1 MGLAP
6 WFTVEDAY
14 RWMHTLQHSLCMF
27 SARKCLVR
35 MFAHVLLGIVWC
47 HCLTLSVLETNKI
60 EARCKSPGWYCLN
73 MDIVS
78 TDLLS
83 IYCSISFIYE
93 SHGVAKNARTTR
105 NWHFSLNGGENECFT
120 YSEKNSDVLWLFRF
134 CQVIQQ
140 TFLKH
145 ARTLAL
151 ITDSLCTHGMP
162 ENVKRVQRLRG
173 DTGCGDFLRL
183 RAKSDE
189 NKQAYLVF
197 HVDFKYAI
205 IFLVGSL
212 IQEIDKAAT
221 LLFPETVEKK
231 LLSRKW
237 LLHS

>member
-105 NWHFSLNGGENECFT
+105 NW
-120 YSEKNSDVLWLFRF
+120 
-134 CQVIQQ
+134 Q
-140 TFLKH
+140 TFHWMEEKMNASHTAKKTLTSFDFFVFVKSTSRLFWNMQERSHLSSPTPSALMACLK
-145 ARTLAL
+145 TLSAC
-151 ITDSLCTHGMP
+151 S
-162 ENVKRVQRLRG
+162 V
-173 DTGCGDFLRL
+173 
-183 RAKSDE
+183 
-189 NKQAYLVF
+189 
-197 HVDFKYAI
+197 
-205 IFLVGSL
+205 
-212 IQEIDKAAT
+212 
-221 LLFPETVEKK
+221 
-231 LLSRKW
+231 
-237 LLHS
+237 